1 MHKTHF
7 DGQIRVIR
15 RLNVHKMVQ
24 HAGKRNGT
32 DSGTGTDGSGTG
44 HVTSRFAR
52 LNDALSEYDLENRIR
67 AGTGT
72 GSRTGFRFLL
82 FPASPET
89 EIRIFW

>member
-1 MHKTHF
+1 M
-7 DGQIRVIR
+7 
-15 RLNVHKMVQ
+15 HKMVQ

-52 LNDALSEYDLENRIR
+52 LNNALSKYDLENRIG

-72 GSRTGFRFLL
+72 GFLLQL

-89 EIRIFW
+89 EIQFFW